1 MPREYRL
8 DPYGDVARAASRFG
22 GNDMARFGLSG
33 NGWSVTPVW
42 SMKSPGF
49 RFRSS
54 FAEGGEVEAEK
65 PLMDMA
71 EAYGVAEPVKYQ
83 PGFAVDGSE
92 PEAMPM
98 MAYDPTVVRTL
109 SDQPMP
115 VMALNST
122 PMLTNTAAAPQG
134 MFGVGLRPRTPSLM
148 QAMAGAPRPMM
159 GALSGMFPQR
169 PFMGQLGAIRQMM
182 QDRRAAMPQRMQF
195 GFRSPFGVR

>member
-71 EAYGVAEPVKYQ
+71 ETYGVAEPVKYQ

-98 MAYDPTVVRTL
+98 MGYDPTVLRTL

-115 VMALNST
+115 VMA
-122 PMLTNTAAAPQG
+122 TNMAAAPQG
-134 MFGVGLRPRTPSLM
+134 MFGMGLRPRTQPMM
-148 QAMAGAPRPMM
+148 QAMAGARPMM

-169 PFMGQLGAIRQMM
+169 PSMDQLAAIRQMM
-182 QDRRAAMPQRMQF
+182 QQRRAMMGQPNS
-195 GFRSPFGVR
+195 RSPFGVR